1 MKKLLLPILALA
13 AVVTSATAQ
22 TRYHD
27 AVFTSAEITVGQ
39 DIVYGH
45 NMEILTGSPVLK
57 DLQMDLYQPDPIVDV
72 EAKRPLVIVLHTGN
86 FLPPVINGSASGQ
99 RKDKSVISSCTTLAR
114 SGYVA
119 AAVSYRLGWN
129 PISTDQEV
137 RVGTLLQAVYR
148 AVLDAKTAIR
158 YFKEDAATINQFRV
172 DTNNIVL
179 MGIGTG
185 GYISLATAFL
195 SDQSEIEL
203 SKFINTLNNPPLFI
217 PGQSYVIPAMLGNFD
232 GSGGNAAFN
241 NYEYPNHSNDFK
253 MAVNVGG
260 ALADTSWMNAGEPA
274 VASVQ
279 CVRDPFAP
287 FIEATVYVPGA
298 TPLPVVD
305 VQGANI
311 VIDKANQLGLNDK
324 FKDVAFF
331 GDPYTTAARAMYGV
345 NTPYIYPAPL
355 NSVDITTNGEGL
367 LAILRPDRTNIN
379 VFANESSPWDWWDI
393 NELTA
398 MVAYINATQGTSY
411 DAATIDAQGKL
422 SNPDMSQAKSD
433 LYIDTIMGFI
443 RPRIMRQLELP
454 GHVELATNEVVK
466 SASGMNVYPNPASQ
480 AISITVEGSAIIKQV
495 EIIDITGRIA
505 SIQTI
510 ATGNQA
516 NVSLETLHSGVYIV
530 KAITNEGTFTQRIV
544 KQ

>member
-1 MKKLLLPILALA
+1 MKKLLLPILAA
-13 AVVTSATAQ
+13 AAIVTGANAQ

-45 NMEILTGSPVLK
+45 NMEILTGSPVMK
-57 DLQMDLYQPDPIVDV
+57 DLQMDFYQPDPIVDI

-99 RKDKSVISSCTTLAR
+99 RKDKSVISTCTTLAK
-114 SGYVA
+114 SGYCA

-148 AVLDAKTAIR
+148 AILDTKTAIR
-158 YFKEDAATINQFRV
+158 YFKEDAATINAYRV
-172 DTNNIVL
+172 DTNNIVV

-185 GYISLATAFL
+185 GYVALATAYL
-195 SDQSEIEL
+195 NQQSEIEL
-203 SKFINTLNNPPLFI
+203 SKFICNISSPPLFQ
-217 PGQSYVIPAMLGNFD
+217 PGQSYVIPSLLGNFD

-241 NYEYPNHSNDFK
+241 NYEYPNHNADFK
-253 MAVNVGG
+253 MAINVGG
-260 ALADTSWMNAGEPA
+260 ALADTSWMNPGEPA

-311 VIDKANQLGLNDK
+311 FIDKANQLGLNDK

-331 GDPYTTAARAMYGV
+331 GDPYTAAARAMYGV
-345 NTPYIYPAPL
+345 NTSYIYPAPL
-355 NSVDITTNGEGL
+355 NTVDVTTNGEGL
-367 LAILRPDRTNIN
+367 FAVLRPDRTNIN

-433 LYIDTIMGFI
+433 LYIDTIMGFV

-454 GHVELATNEVVK
+454 GHVELGAQEVVK
-466 SASGMNVYPNPASQ
+466 SSSNLSVFPNPANN
-480 AISITVEGSAIIKQV
+480 AISIKVEGLAIIKQV
-495 EIIDITGRIA
+495 EIIDITGRTA

-516 NVSLETLHSGVYIV
+516 NVSLDALHSGVYIV
-530 KAITNEGTFTQRIV
+530 KAVTSEGTFTQRIV